1 MMNDSYYTPLVNIP
15 GQEIPIMETPN
26 QIPIEQPVNNETISI
41 VKSPKLSFMNTL
53 YIGSLTVVGLFIV
66 FRFIQKSR

>member
-1 MMNDSYYTPLVNIP
+1 MNDSYFTPLVQIP
-15 GQEIPIMETPN
+15 GEEISIMETPDR
-26 QIPIEQPVNNETISI
+26 IPIDQPINNPKISI
-41 VKSPKLSFMNTL
+41 VKAPKLSFMNNL